1 MPRPQTTVV
10 APKILVPLADNVA
23 IPANQR
29 GAALAI
35 SLVFLL
41 LLTIIGIT
49 ATSTSRLEEKMSG
62 NTRDLSA
69 SEHMAESGLRAAGD
83 WTRQQAVAGT
93 PLPANNP
100 PGTGEVWVL
109 GTAGS
114 GNLTTATQSWWISDG
129 LEYGV
134 VGTKDFVSPDTTVF
148 FQANEDPRYV
158 IESLGTLIDD
168 SGFATNGNQAFYR
181 TTAYGTGLTGNA
193 QTVIQGSVFT
203 RFN

>member
-1 MPRPQTTVV
+1 MKRPTKAVTPGSEVQAPYTT
-10 APKILVPLADNVA
+10 ALPQ
-23 IPANQR
+23 NQR

-49 ATSTSRLEEKMSG
+49 ATTSSRLEEKMSG
-62 NTRDLSA
+62 NLRDLSA
-69 SEHMAESGLRAAGD
+69 SEMMSESGLRAAGD
-83 WTRQQAVAGT
+83 WVRQQAVGGT
-93 PLPANNP
+93 PLPENNP
-100 PGTGEVWVL
+100 PGAGEVWIL

-114 GNLTTATQSWWISDG
+114 GNLAGASSSWWMTDG

-134 VGTKDFVSPDTTVF
+134 AGTLDFISTDPTVY

-158 IESLGTLIDD
+158 VEGYGSVAGDA
-168 SGFATNGNQAFYR
+168 SFGSQNSQAYYR

-193 QTVIQGSVFT
+193 QTVTQGTMFT

>member
-1 MPRPQTTVV
+1 MSKLQTTVA
-10 APKILVPLADNVA
+10 APKIQMPLTDNVA

-49 ATSTSRLEEKMSG
+49 ATSNSRLEEKMAG
-62 NTRDLSA
+62 NVRDLSA
-69 SEHMAESGLRAAGD
+69 SEHMSESGLRAAGD
-83 WTRQQAVAGT
+83 WVRQQAVAGT
-93 PLPANNP
+93 ALPENNP
-100 PGTGEVWVL
+100 PGAGEVWIL

-114 GNLTTATQSWWISDG
+114 GNLTTAPSSWWMTDG

-134 VGTKDFVSPDTTVF
+134 AGTKDFVSPDSTVY

-158 IESLGTLIDD
+158 IEGYGTLIDD
-168 SGFATNGNQAFYR
+168 SSFGATGGQAFYR

-193 QTVIQGSVFT
+193 QTVTQGSVFT